1 MHAGTAAT
9 FALLL
14 AAGLALG
21 GCAAPDASAPQGDA
35 PATEE
40 APGGEQAAPAPE
52 PAADESAAVQGSAA
66 GVEGEAVESM
76 LATVDGQE
84 LAVTLD
90 DNETARA
97 FAALLPLELE
107 MRDVNGNEEFAAL
120 ADPLPSHASAPGR
133 IEAGDLMLYGDDGVV
148 LFYESFDSPYSYTR
162 LGRVDDPSALA
173 ALADAASVHATFE
186 RA

>member
-1 MHAGTAAT
+1 MRAGRAAA

-21 GCAAPDASAPQGDA
+21 GCAVPAASAPQGDA
-35 PATEE
+35 PAVEE
-40 APGGEQAAPAPE
+40 APGGEQVASVQEPAPDAQE
-52 PAADESAAVQGSAA
+52 DIE
-66 GVEGEAVESM
+66 GVEGEAVGSM
-76 LATVDGQE
+76 LVTIDGRE

-90 DNETARA
+90 DSEAARA
-97 FAALLPLELE
+97 FAALLPLELD
-107 MRDVNGNEEFAAL
+107 MRDVNGNEKFAAL

-148 LFYESFDSPYSYTR
+148 LFYESFSSPYSYTR

-173 ALADAASVHATFE
+173 ALADAASIHATFE

>member
-1 MHAGTAAT
+1 MANAGKAAT

-21 GCAAPDASAPQGDA
+21 GCAASDAPAPQGDA
-35 PATEE
+35 PAAEE
-40 APGGEQAAPAPE
+40 APGGERAASVQE
-52 PAADESAAVQGSAA
+52 PTTGTQE
-66 GVEGEAVESM
+66 GVEGAEGEAVGSM
-76 LATVDGQE
+76 LVTIDGQE
-84 LAVTLD
+84 IAVTLD

-97 FAALLPLELE
+97 FAALLPLELD
-107 MRDVNGNEEFAAL
+107 MLDVNGNEKFAAL

-148 LFYESFDSPYSYTR
+148 LFYESFSSSYSYTR

-173 ALADAASVHATFE
+173 SVADAASVRVTFE

>member
-1 MHAGTAAT
+1 MANAGKAAT

-14 AAGLALG
+14 AVGLALG
-21 GCAAPDASAPQGDA
+21 GCAVPAAEEPQAQGDA

-40 APGGEQAAPAPE
+40 APADEQAASAQE
-52 PAADESAAVQGSAA
+52 PATDTQE
-66 GVEGEAVESM
+66 GVEGAEGEAVGSM
-76 LATVDGQE
+76 LVTIDGRE

-90 DNETARA
+90 DNEAARA
-97 FAALLPLELE
+97 FAALLPLELD
-107 MRDVNGNEEFAAL
+107 MRDVNGNEKFAVL

-148 LFYESFDSPYSYTR
+148 LFYESFSSSYSYTR

-173 ALADAASVHATFE
+173 SVADVASVRVTFE